1 VISSEPTARDGTAV
15 HRRVFGAV
23 LFFALAL
30 ALGFFVLPI
39 VAIFARISWGEL
51 VGQLGND
58 VARDALIVTAKTNG
72 IAFALTLLVGTPAAY
87 LLALRR
93 FPGRSLL
100 ITLVELPLVLPPAVA
115 GIGLLVAFGRL
126 GLLGDSF
133 DALGISIGF
142 TQAAVVLAVLFVA
155 GPFYF
160 RQAIAAFESLDRDL
174 VDAARTLGSAP
185 ARTFLRVALPLAS
198 GGLAAGAALCFARGV
213 GEFGATLIFA
223 GSLQGVTQTVTL
235 AIYEQLEIDLDTAL
249 AISALLV
256 VVSAAVLLTAKLVPA
271 RRRSSSTSPFG
282 FGISSFE

>member
-1 VISSEPTARDGTAV
+1 VISSGRTARDHVALQ
-15 HRRVFGAV
+15 RRVFGAV
-23 LFFALAL
+23 LFLALAL

-39 VAIFARISWGEL
+39 VAIFARISWGEV

-185 ARTFLRVALPLAS
+185 ARTFLRT
-198 GGLAAGAALCFARGV
+198 R
-213 GEFGATLIFA
+213 
-223 GSLQGVTQTVTL
+223 
-235 AIYEQLEIDLDTAL
+235 
-249 AISALLV
+249 
-256 VVSAAVLLTAKLVPA
+256 PA
-271 RRRSSSTSPFG
+271 
-282 FGISSFE
+282 